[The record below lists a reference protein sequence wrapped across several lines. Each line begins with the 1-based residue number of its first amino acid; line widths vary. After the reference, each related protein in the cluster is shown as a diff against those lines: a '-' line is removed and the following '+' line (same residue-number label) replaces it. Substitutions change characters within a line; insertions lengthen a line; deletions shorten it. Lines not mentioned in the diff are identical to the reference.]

1 MNSPTVC
8 CAALAQHRLPALHLT
23 HTSSLALPEFE
34 DEVPAVLKLL
44 GYPNNISRSALASV
58 GAPHAWPPILAALS
72 WLVDLL
78 KYSEAVQMAESDPNN
93 DWASDGDAGERMF
106 FEYLAKGYALFL
118 KGEDDLSPL
127 EEQIAFTFESKN
139 ASLRSDIQ
147 SLSAANEE
155 LSNEHKGYTEGPTPL
170 QYAKAQNA
178 DFKSDQ
184 AKFEKHIADLH
195 EHRKKVTARLAGL
208 QAECTERQTEL
219 AGLMQ
224 EITMHKETIAAQEL
238 TPTDVERMHSEK
250 EHLEAEL
257 SGLAKQKDTLAK
269 QLWEEELATSRA
281 VDRLETKVQQAN
293 NCSLRLHL
301 IPKSAKNAKGYN
313 HEISLNKSK
322 LTADPS
328 ALVGPLDSAGH
339 LQPSLQRVKA
349 ATAAEVTQAQDALL
363 ESESALTRRDEQS
376 QERAE
381 QLASLK
387 AQLAKLEREEK
398 ELRDEHAA
406 ELAERKAETERLEE
420 MIRKAKSAN
429 GQEVTAS
436 SNELQSLQKEFDD
449 FTSHAAAARE
459 RMYSQLVSSID
470 MLTLHKENIENQ
482 LAGLKKHCSAKM
494 DQLQTAIEI
503 S

>member
-1 MNSPTVC
+1 MRSWGRSQTGWRGSK
-8 CAALAQHRLPALHLT
+8 A
-23 HTSSLALPEFE
+23 
-34 DEVPAVLKLL
+34 
-44 GYPNNISRSALASV
+44 SR
-58 GAPHAWPPILAALS
+58 
-72 WLVDLL
+72 
-78 KYSEAVQMAESDPNN
+78 
-93 DWASDGDAGERMF
+93 
-106 FEYLAKGYALFL
+106 
-118 KGEDDLSPL
+118 
-127 EEQIAFTFESKN
+127 
-139 ASLRSDIQ
+139 
-147 SLSAANEE
+147 
-155 LSNEHKGYTEGPTPL
+155 
-170 QYAKAQNA
+170 
-178 DFKSDQ
+178 
-184 AKFEKHIADLH
+184 
-195 EHRKKVTARLAGL
+195 
-208 QAECTERQTEL
+208 
-219 AGLMQ
+219 
-224 EITMHKETIAAQEL
+224 
-238 TPTDVERMHSEK
+238 
-250 EHLEAEL
+250 
-257 SGLAKQKDTLAK
+257 

-293 NCSLRLHL
+293 NYSLRLHL

-436 SNELQSLQKEFDD
+436 SNELHSLQSTCHIK
-449 FTSHAAAARE
+449 TYVH
-459 RMYSQLVSSID
+459 
-470 MLTLHKENIENQ
+470 
-482 LAGLKKHCSAKM
+482 LKY
-494 DQLQTAIEI
+494 
-503 S
+503 